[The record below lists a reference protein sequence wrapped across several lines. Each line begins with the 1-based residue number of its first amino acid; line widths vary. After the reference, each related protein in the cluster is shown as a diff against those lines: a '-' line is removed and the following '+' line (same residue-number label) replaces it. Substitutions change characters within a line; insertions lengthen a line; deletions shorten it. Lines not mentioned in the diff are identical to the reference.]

1 MESVSIPERFAEQ
14 VARTPDAVAVSAGT
28 AALTYRELDERANQ
42 LAHRLIGLGVGQD
55 DRVAVLLER
64 SIDLVVAILAT
75 VKSGAGYVPVHE
87 GYPADRRQWVV
98 DHSGS
103 LVLLADT
110 AMRAGGLPTGV
121 PIVVVDDDPVTAQQ
135 PTTDP
140 SVPIHPDQIA
150 YVIHTSGSTGHP
162 KGVAGTQRDVLGLIF
177 DPQWTVERHA
187 RVLMVAPYAFNVSTY
202 EIWMPLLHGGQIVV
216 APPGNL
222 EPAVLRR
229 LIVEERITGIH
240 LTAGLFRVLAE
251 EAPETFAGLGEIL
264 TGGDVIA
271 PAAVRRVLDASPD
284 LVIRAMY
291 GATEATLFSAHHPL
305 TAGYRPGTVVP
316 VGGPLSDVTIHI
328 LDDRLSPVPTD
339 VEGEIYISG
348 RGVARGYHDSTEL
361 TAERFVADPFGAPG
375 LRMYRT
381 GDLARRN
388 DDGLIEFVGRAT
400 SQVKILGF
408 RIELAEVEAT
418 LAGFPGVAHAVV
430 VVRELELGEKRLV
443 GYVVPESGD
452 IDLGALRVHARETLP
467 DYMVPAA
474 LVALETLPLT
484 PNGKLDRAA
493 MPEPDFGGVSTY
505 RAPETPLQEALCA
518 VFSSVLEVPKVG
530 IDDSFFDL
538 GGQSLQ
544 AMRLLSRIRSE
555 LGVDLLINVL
565 FDIPTTAGLA
575 TYIDHEA
582 AKAA

>member
-1 MESVSIPERFAEQ
+1 MESTSIPPRFAEQ
-14 VARTPDAVAVSAGT
+14 VARTPDAVAVSAG
-28 AALTYRELDERANQ
+28 ADRLTYRELDERANQ
-42 LAHRLIGLGVGQD
+42 LAHRLIDLGVRQD

-75 VKSGAGYVPVHE
+75 AKSGAAYVPVHE
-87 GYPADRRQWVV
+87 GYPTDRRQWVV
-98 DHSGS
+98 DHSAAV
-103 LVLLADT
+103 VLLADT
-110 AMRAGGLPTGV
+110 AMRDGGLPTGV
-121 PIVVVDDDPVTAQQ
+121 PTVVVDDDPATAEL
-135 PTTDP
+135 PPTDP
-140 SVPIHPDQIA
+140 AVPIHPDQLA

-162 KGVAGTQRDVLGLIF
+162 KGVAVTHRDVVRLIF

-222 EPAVLRR
+222 SPATLGTLV
-229 LIVEERITGIH
+229 VEERITGIH

-251 EAPETFAGLGEIL
+251 EAPETLTGLSEIL

-271 PAAVRRVLDASPD
+271 PGAVRRVLDVCPD
-284 LVIRAMY
+284 IVIRAMY

-305 TAGYRPGTVVP
+305 MADFRPGMVVP
-316 VGGPLSDVTIHI
+316 VGDALSDVTIHI
-328 LDDRLSPVPTD
+328 LDERLASVPTG

-348 RGVARGYHDSTEL
+348 RGVARGYLDSTEL
-361 TAERFVADPFGAPG
+361 TAERFVADPFRGSGA
-375 LRMYRT
+375 RMYRT

-388 DDGLIEFVGRAT
+388 YDGLIEFVGRAN

-408 RIELAEVEAT
+408 RIELAEVEAA
-418 LAGFPGVAHAVV
+418 LAGFPGIAHAVV

-443 GYVVPESGD
+443 GYVVPEAGD
-452 IDLGALRVHARETLP
+452 VDLGALRAHARGTLP

-474 LVALETLPLT
+474 VVQLDSLPLT
-484 PNGKLDRAA
+484 ANGKLDRRA
-493 MPEPDFGGVSTY
+493 MPEPDFDTVSSY
-505 RAPETPLQEALCA
+505 RAPETPRQEALCA
-518 VFSSVLEVPKVG
+518 IFSSVLEVPKVG

-544 AMRLLSRIRSE
+544 AMRLLGRIRAE
-555 LGVDLLINVL
+555 LGIDLLINVL
-565 FDIPTTAGLA
+565 FDVPTVAGLA
-575 TYIDHEA
+575 MHIDGEA
-582 AKAA
+582 AAAA

>member
-1 MESVSIPERFAEQ
+1 MESVSIPVRFAEQ
-14 VARTPDAVAVSAGT
+14 VVRTPDAVAVSAGT
-28 AALTYRELDERANQ
+28 AKLTYRELDERANQ
-42 LAHRLIGLGVGQD
+42 LAHRLIGLGVRQD

-98 DHSGS
+98 DHSEPV
-103 LVLLADT
+103 VLLADT
-110 AMRAGGLPTGV
+110 TNRDAGLPTGV
-121 PIVVVDDDPVTAQQ
+121 PTVIVDDDPATAEQ
-135 PTTDP
+135 PVTDP
-140 SVPIHPDQIA
+140 AVPIHPDQLA

-162 KGVAGTQRDVLGLIF
+162 KGVAVTQRDALRLIF
-177 DPQWTVERHA
+177 DPQWTPKRHA
-187 RVLMVAPYAFNVSTY
+187 RVLMVAPYAFNVSTF
-202 EIWMPLLHGGQIVV
+202 EIWMPLLHGGRIVV
-216 APPGNL
+216 APPGKL
-222 EPAVLRR
+222 TPELLRG
-229 LIVEERITGIH
+229 LIVDEAITGIH

-251 EAPETFAGLGEIL
+251 VAPETFTGLSEVL

-271 PAAVRRVLDASPD
+271 PAAVRRVLDVCPD
-284 LVIRAMY
+284 IVIRAMY

-305 TAGYRPGTVVP
+305 TAAWRPSKVVP
-316 VGGPLSDVTIHI
+316 VGEALSDVTIHI
-328 LDDRLSPVPTD
+328 LDDRLSPVPPG

-348 RGVARGYHDSTEL
+348 RGVARGYFGSPEL
-361 TAERFVADPFGAPG
+361 TSERFVADPFGGPG
-375 LRMYRT
+375 ARMYRT
-381 GDLARRN
+381 GDLARRE
-388 DDGLIEFVGRAT
+388 DGLIEFVGRAN

-408 RIELAEVEAT
+408 RIELAEVEAA

-443 GYVVPESGD
+443 GYVVPEAGEV
-452 IDLGALRVHARETLP
+452 DLGALRAHVKETLP

-474 LVALETLPLT
+474 FVQLETLPLT
-484 PNGKLDRAA
+484 PNGKLDRRA
-493 MPEPDFGGVSTY
+493 MPAPDFDAVSTF
-505 RAPETPLQEALCA
+505 RAPETPAQEALCA
-518 VFSSVLEVPKVG
+518 IFSSVLEVPKIG

-565 FDIPTTAGLA
+565 FDTPTVAGLA
-575 TYIDHEA
+575 KHIDDDA
-582 AKAA
+582 AAAAA